1 MNFFLQCIKTFFLIL
16 GVTFSTVFDVS
27 SQTSPT
33 LQETEKLLEEAIK
46 TKDNRKMSFYS
57 YEVAKYYVNENQSEK
72 AETYL
77 VQCIGYGKKTSDGML
92 MYLAHHQLAIIQ
104 SEKKEPTKAVDNF
117 QKALKFAEQLKR
129 TDFVMEGLLQVA
141 MSQGQLDK
149 HKKAIESLD
158 KALSL
163 ALQQDDILSQQKCYE
178 LLMAYH
184 GKLGNV
190 SKAKEYKSVY
200 NNIIQRKQIEEQTK
214 QIEARSI
221 QDKEKFKQEIE
232 KVDIEKNAATVQLK
246 KQTRRLRYTEDS
258 LLTTK
263 YSLEETV
270 HSLQEAKE
278 TNEKRQLQI
287 DLLNKDKEL
296 AQLQLK
302 EQDAQLKNEA
312 LIRNSTMGGITL
324 ASIMAMV
331 LVGSYRKKVKAN
343 KKINAQNNSIKSS
356 INYAKRIQE
365 AMLPKTELQKNLLP
379 DSFILLKPRDSVSG
393 DFYWFTEIK
402 SWYNPDVVFTAADC
416 TGHGVPGAF
425 MSLIGINALNG
436 IIGKGIA
443 EVDQILNALD
453 TEIRTALQQET
464 TGNNDGMDVA
474 LCIYRKEKNTLEF
487 SGAKS
492 PLVYIQDNKLFQI
505 KGDVHSI
512 GGSRSK
518 KEFLFKKHQVTID
531 KPTMV
536 YLFSDGYRDQFGG
549 KDNTK
554 FMSKKFN
561 ELLLKIHHL
570 PLQEQKE
577 ILEIKIEEWKGG
589 RHQTD
594 DILVMGIR
602 LDAVAI

>member
-1 MNFFLQCIKTFFLIL
+1 MRFFLQCVKIFLIL
-16 GVTFSTVFDVS
+16 IVAFLPLFEAA
-27 SQTSPT
+27 SQTSPL
-33 LQETEKLLEEAIK
+33 LQEAEKSLEGAIK
-46 TKDNRKMSFYS
+46 AKDSGKISFYS
-57 YEVAKYYVNENQSEK
+57 YEVAKYYSDENQPQK

-77 VQCIGYGKKTSDGML
+77 VQCIDYGKKVGDGML
-92 MYLAHHQLAIIQ
+92 MYLAHYQLALIL
-104 SEKKEPTKAVDNF
+104 SNKKDPTKALDNF

-129 TDFVMEGLLQVA
+129 TDFIKEGLIQVA
-141 MSQGQLDK
+141 ISQSQLGK
-149 HKKAIESLD
+149 HKKSIESLD

-178 LLMAYH
+178 LLMEYH

-190 SKAKEYKSVY
+190 SKAKEYKSLY
-200 NNIIQRKQIEEQTK
+200 NNIVQSKLIEEQTK
-214 QIEARSI
+214 QITAQSI
-221 QDKEKFKQEIE
+221 QDKKKLEQEIE
-232 KVDIEKNAATVQLK
+232 KVDTEKKAANIQLK
-246 KQTRRLRYTEDS
+246 KQTQKLRYVEDS

-270 HSLQEAKE
+270 HSLQEEKE

-296 AQLQLK
+296 VQLQLK
-302 EQDAQLKNEA
+302 EQDAQLKNEV
-312 LIRNSTMGGITL
+312 LIRNSTMGGIAL
-324 ASIMAMV
+324 ASVMAIV

-343 KKINAQNNSIKSS
+343 KKIDAQNKSIKSS

-365 AMLPKTELQKNLLP
+365 AMLPKMELQNKLLP

-453 TEIRTALQQET
+453 TEIQAALQQET

-492 PLVYIQDNKLFQI
+492 PLVYIQDKKLFQI

-531 KPTMV
+531 KPTMI

-570 PLQEQKE
+570 PLHEQKE
-577 ILEIKIEEWKGG
+577 ILEIKIEEWKSG

>member
-1 MNFFLQCIKTFFLIL
+1 MNFFLQCNKTFFLIL
-16 GVTFSTVFDVS
+16 IVTFSLVLEVT
-27 SQTSPT
+27 SQTSLT
-33 LQETEKLLEEAIK
+33 LQETEKLLDEAVK
-46 TKDNRKMSFYS
+46 TKDNGKISFYS
-57 YEVAKYYVNENQSEK
+57 YEVAKFYAVENQAQK
-72 AETYL
+72 AETHL
-77 VQCIGYGKKTSDGML
+77 VQCISYGKKAGDAML
-92 MYLAHHQLAIIQ
+92 MYLAHHQLALIL
-104 SEKKEPTKAVDNF
+104 SVKKDPTKALDNF
-117 QKALKFAEQLKR
+117 QKSLKYAEQLKR
-129 TDFVMEGLLQVA
+129 TDFVKEGLIQVA
-141 MSQGQLDK
+141 ISQSQLGK
-149 HKKAIESLD
+149 LRKSIESLD

-178 LLMAYH
+178 LLMEYH
-184 GKLGNV
+184 GKLGNA
-190 SKAKEYKSVY
+190 SKAKEYKSLY
-200 NNIIQRKQIEEQTK
+200 NNIIQSKQIEEQTK
-214 QIEARSI
+214 QITAQSI
-221 QDKEKFKQEIE
+221 QDKKKLEQEIE
-232 KVDIEKNAATVQLK
+232 KVDTEKKAANIQLK
-246 KQTRRLRYTEDS
+246 KQTQRLRYTEDS
-258 LLTTK
+258 LLNTK

-270 HSLQEAKE
+270 QSLQEEKE

-296 AQLQLK
+296 VQLQLK
-302 EQDAQLKNEA
+302 EQDAQLKNEV
-312 LIRNSTMGGITL
+312 LIRNSTMGGIAL
-324 ASIMAMV
+324 ASVMAMV

-343 KKINAQNNSIKSS
+343 KKIDAQNKNIKSS

-365 AMLPKTELQKNLLP
+365 AMLPKIELQNKLLP

-453 TEIRTALQQET
+453 IEIRAALQQET

-492 PLVYIQDNKLFQI
+492 PLVYIQDKKLFQI

-518 KEFLFKKHQVTID
+518 KEFLFRKHQVTID
-531 KPTMV
+531 KPTMI

-561 ELLLKIHHL
+561 ELLLKIHQL
-570 PLQEQKE
+570 PLHEQKE
-577 ILEIKIEEWKGG
+577 ILEIKIEEWKNG